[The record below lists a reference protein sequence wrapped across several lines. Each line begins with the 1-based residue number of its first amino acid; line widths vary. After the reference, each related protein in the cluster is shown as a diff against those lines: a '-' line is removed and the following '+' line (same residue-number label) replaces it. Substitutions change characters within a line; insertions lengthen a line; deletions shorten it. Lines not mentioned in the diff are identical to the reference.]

1 MVRDIPS
8 NPSLAIE
15 LMRSLARQHFDE
27 FVRFLEPD
35 YHMGWFHLR
44 LAKPSTGSSKTRS
57 PAEVHA

>member
-1 MVRDIPS
+1 
-8 NPSLAIE
+8 
-15 LMRSLARQHFDE
+15 MRSLARQHFDE